1 VLDKYSPLCYNINCG
16 EYYIMILYT
25 NTRSRKKKATPKK
38 KAAEYQDWLKKVQST
53 STNFSGKSVRKH
65 VAARKASAPS
75 IPIDRNVRT
84 YPSLSSEHFDT
95 FKKKVNQYTGDKMLG
110 IGTLHKSN
118 AVPIFNEQDAKDQAN
133 MRR

>member
-1 VLDKYSPLCYNINCG
+1 
-16 EYYIMILYT
+16 MIIYT
-25 NTRSRKKKATPKK
+25 NTRSRKKKATPKRK
-38 KAAEYQDWLKKVQST
+38 VAEYQDWMQKIQST
-53 STNFSGKSVRKH
+53 STNFSGGSSRKS
-65 VAARKASAPS
+65 VAARKPSAPS
-75 IPIDRNVRT
+75 IPSDRNPRM

-95 FKKKVNQYTGDKMLG
+95 FKKHVNQYTGDKMLG